1 MTSAPGSP
9 SSETNM
15 ATEWSGQQGY
25 ILALVIFLWSAVGGR
40 AETAAAAAAAAGG
53 GSGGGGS
60 GGDGGGGG
68 QVLGMRL
75 ERSDKPSG
83 TNDDG
88 VIQVTEESTVQLRF
102 YGVQLHSGAWTQI
115 RFTELTEDGAEEEEA
130 EEEEEE
136 VAAETAAEAAPGG
149 SGVLEAPDR
158 TCTDFTKD
166 ISIGTF
172 MNVSGRGTSGVLTL
186 RVKPLRKSEP
196 RKEYALCTRRAGGT
210 RWALRGGSDGRL
222 LVLEEKKSL
231 LPMWLQLILICCL
244 LVLSGM
250 FSGLNLGLMALDPME
265 LRIVQSCGTDKERRD
280 ARKIEPI
287 RSKGNYLLCSL
298 LLGNVLVNTTLTI
311 LLDDLIGSGLGAV
324 VASTIGIVIFG
335 EIVPQALCSRHG
347 LAVGA
352 NTIMVTKFFMF
363 LTFPVS
369 FPVSKLLDV
378 LLGQE
383 IGTVYNREK
392 LVGMLKVTEPYND
405 LVKEEMNMIQGA
417 LELRNKT
424 VEDVM
429 TPIGDC
435 FMIQA
440 DAVLDFNTM
449 SVIMESGYTRIPVYD
464 DERSNIVDILY
475 VKDLA
480 FVDPDDCTT
489 LKTITKFYNHPVH
502 FVFHD
507 TKLDAML
514 EEFKKGKSHL
524 AIVQKVNNEGEG
536 DPFYEVLGLVTLEDV
551 IEEIIK
557 SEILDESDL
566 YTDNRNRKKVDP
578 NKNKPDFSAF
588 KQDGDSKVKISPQL
602 MLAAHRF
609 LATEVSLFS
618 PFQITEKVLL
628 RVLRHPDVIQELKF
642 NDSDKRSPQHFLY
655 LRGKPVDYFILILQG
670 RVEVEA
676 GNENMKF
683 ESGPFSY
690 YGVMALSSP
699 SLAVTPPLSPSV
711 ASPPPRRL
719 SLKRFSLF
727 SRFPEFRSPSHA
739 GNLNR
744 SASLSC
750 SERVPG
756 DVSVGGSVTQIPGTP
771 FQYVPDF
778 CVRAL
783 ADLQFVKIT
792 RAQYQNGVL
801 ASRLDS
807 TPQSPEGSRTRL
819 DTSVSLPPV
828 TPPGPRAPLPLATP
842 PARRPPSTAQLPPP
856 PSSRC
861 APPPQTTPSST
872 CRPSQSLP
880 QATPLP
886 GNHAPFPQPPPSSV
900 SLTACG
906 FNPRTSSP
914 SSVSPPKPRRS
925 PPSPGPDNGPGE
937 TATLLGEQQNC
948 AGARRPSHAHPHAI
962 SHAHT
967 ESTI

>member
-1 MTSAPGSP
+1 
-9 SSETNM
+9 M

-25 ILALVIFLWSAVGGR
+25 ILTVIIFLWSAVGGR
-40 AETAAAAAAAAGG
+40 TETAAGVSGGAGGGG
-53 GSGGGGS
+53 GSGGGAGAGGGGAAGAGRGS
-60 GGDGGGGG
+60 GGS

-75 ERSDKPSG
+75 ERSDKPAS
-83 TNDDG
+83 TTDDG
-88 VIQVTEESTVQLRF
+88 VIQVTEESSVQLRF

-115 RFTELTEDGAEEEEA
+115 RFTELTDGGGGGGGEAEDEEA
-130 EEEEEE
+130 
-136 VAAETAAEAAPGG
+136 AAARGGGGGG
-149 SGVLEAPDR
+149 SGMMEAPDR
-158 TCTDFTKD
+158 TCVDFTKD
-166 ISIGTF
+166 IIVGSF
-172 MNVSGRGTSGVLTL
+172 MNVSSRGTSGLLTVH
-186 RVKPLRKSEP
+186 VKPLRKSEP
-196 RKEYALCTRRAGGT
+196 QKEYALCTPGSGGG
-210 RWALRGGSDGRL
+210 WVLLGDSDGRM
-222 LVLEEKKSL
+222 LVVEEKKSL
-231 LPMWLQLILICCL
+231 LPLWLQVILICCL

-265 LRIVQSCGTDKERRD
+265 LRIVQSCGTDKEKKD

-324 VASTIGIVIFG
+324 VASTVGIVIFG

-352 NTIMVTKFFMF
+352 NTIVLTKFFML
-363 LTFPVS
+363 LTFPLS

-392 LVGMLKVTEPYND
+392 LVEMLKVTEPYND
-405 LVKEEMNMIQGA
+405 LVKEELNMIQGA
-417 LELRNKT
+417 LELRTKT

-429 TPIGDC
+429 TPLGNC

-449 SVIMESGYTRIPVYD
+449 SEIMESGYTRIPVYD

-588 KQDGDSKVKISPQL
+588 KSDADNKVKISPQL

-609 LATEVSLFS
+609 LATEVTLFS
-618 PFQITEKVLL
+618 PFQITERVLL
-628 RVLRHPDVIQELKF
+628 RILRHPDVIQDLKF

-655 LRGKPVDYFILILQG
+655 QRGKPVDYFALILQG

-683 ESGPFSY
+683 ETGPFSY

-699 SLAVTPPLSPSV
+699 SL
-711 ASPPPRRL
+711 
-719 SLKRFSLF
+719 
-727 SRFPEFRSPSHA
+727 EFRSPSHG

-750 SERVPG
+750 TERAPESG
-756 DVSVGGSVTQIPGTP
+756 SVTGSVTQIPGTP
-771 FQYVPDF
+771 FQYIPDF

-783 ADLQFVKIT
+783 TDLQFVKIT
-792 RAQYQNGVL
+792 RAQYQNGLL

-807 TPQSPEGSRTRL
+807 MPQSPEGSHTRL
-819 DTSVSLPPV
+819 DTTNFLPSVS
-828 TPPGPRAPLPLATP
+828 PPGTRNPLPLATP
-842 PARRPPSTAQLPPP
+842 PARRQPSTTQPPP
-856 PSSRC
+856 PAGSRTGASS
-861 APPPQTTPSST
+861 QTTTTSFSGR
-872 CRPSQSLP
+872 RPSQSLP
-880 QATPLP
+880 QAVPP
-886 GNHAPFPQPPPSSV
+886 QSNHAALPLTSPS
-900 SLTACG
+900 T
-906 FNPRTSSP
+906 FNPHSTQTSSLASKP
-914 SSVSPPKPRRS
+914 QQSPTS
-925 PPSPGPDNGPGE
+925 AGPENGPGE
-937 TATLLGEQQNC
+937 TTTLLSEQQNC
-948 AGARRPSHAHPHAI
+948 VGPRRPSHTQSHVHTI

>member
-25 ILALVIFLWSAVGGR
+25 ILAVIIFLWSAVGGR
-40 AETAAAAAAAAGG
+40 TETAAAAAAA
-53 GSGGGGS
+53 SGGRS
-60 GGDGGGGG
+60 GGGGGGG

-102 YGVQLHSGAWTQI
+102 YGVQLHSGTWTQI
-115 RFTELTEDGAEEEEA
+115 RFTELTDGG

-136 VAAETAAEAAPGG
+136 EEEEAVAVAAARGG
-149 SGVLEAPDR
+149 SGMMEEPDR
-158 TCTDFTKD
+158 TCADFTKD
-166 ISIGTF
+166 ISVGTF
-172 MNVSGRGTSGVLTL
+172 MNVSGRGTSGVLTV

-196 RKEYALCTRRAGGT
+196 QKEYALCTRHADGS
-210 RWALRGGSDGRL
+210 RWVQLGDSDGRL
-222 LVLEEKKSL
+222 LVLEEKKSM
-231 LPMWLQLILICCL
+231 LPMWLQLIVICCL

-265 LRIVQSCGTDKERRD
+265 LRIVQSCGTDKERSD

-311 LLDDLIGSGLGAV
+311 LLDDMIGSGLGAV

-392 LVGMLKVTEPYND
+392 LVEMLNVTEPYND
-405 LVKEEMNMIQGA
+405 LVKEEINMIQGA
-417 LELRNKT
+417 LELRTKT

-429 TPIGDC
+429 TPVGDC

-449 SVIMESGYTRIPVYD
+449 SVIMESGYTRIPVFD
-464 DERSNIVDILY
+464 DERSNIVDVLY

-618 PFQITEKVLL
+618 PFQIKEKVLL

-642 NDSDKRSPQHFLY
+642 NDSDKRSAQHFLY
-655 LRGKPVDYFILILQG
+655 QRGKAVDYFILVLQG

-750 SERVPG
+750 TERAPEN
-756 DVSVGGSVTQIPGTP
+756 VSVGGSITQIPGTP
-771 FQYVPDF
+771 FQYIPDF

-783 ADLQFVKIT
+783 TDLQFVKIT
-792 RAQYQNGVL
+792 RPQYQNGLL

-828 TPPGPRAPLPLATP
+828 TPPGTRAPLPLASP
-842 PARRPPSTAQLPPP
+842 PAKRLPSKIQPPPLPPA
-856 PSSRC
+856 SSRA
-861 APPPQTTPSST
+861 APPTSTST

-880 QATPLP
+880 QTTPP
-886 GNHAPFPQPPPSSV
+886 PCNHTPFAQPPPSSV
-900 SLTACG
+900 SLTACT
-906 FNPRTSSP
+906 FNPPPP
-914 SSVSPPKPRRS
+914 SSISPKPQLS
-925 PPSPGPDNGPGE
+925 PPSPGPLE
-937 TATLLGEQQNC
+937 TTTLLSEQQNC
-948 AGARRPSHAHPHAI
+948 VGPRRPSHTQAHAHTNI
-962 SHAHT
+962 GHTHT